1 MAKRKTKN
9 KSMKKL
15 KKTVTTVLIIL
26 IILFVV
32 ACYFY
37 PPLYGFV
44 LKLFSREDEPE
55 YRVEGDITYIESGV
69 MPDLKVHFVDV
80 GQGDAI
86 IIELPD
92 GKNVIIDAGIQY
104 GKDNTEY
111 NLSSYI
117 KTKTSVDS
125 FDYAIATHADS
136 DHIGNFD
143 KILEEFEV
151 KKIFRPHVLYT
162 GAHFTFSTD
171 FNKGGNDGKQPSKN
185 YGEFLNA
192 IQNETYVENGVTK
205 SAEWEFFTHESDF
218 AGKISYE
225 GEIYEYYFDFLTPRV
240 DSFNSI
246 SYKNANDY
254 SPIIKFTYQEVD
266 ILLTGDAEG
275 GTEGDAEDDFVA
287 YYKNLT
293 DYDLDVEILKVGHHG
308 SRTSTTQELLD
319 LVKPEYAVIQCGEDN
334 SYKHPHQETL
344 DRLFD
349 LNCTL
354 YRNDKHGDVVLTV
367 TKESSFTF
375 ATEKQNNSG
384 LFVGGD
390 AQ

>member
-111 NLSSYI
+111 NLSSYL

-162 GAHFTFSTD
+162 GAHFTFSPD

-308 SRTSTTQELLD
+308 SRTSTTQELLN

-354 YRNDKHGDVVLTV
+354 YRNDKHGDVVLTI

-375 ATEKQNNSG
+375 ATENQNNSG

>member
-15 KKTVTTVLIIL
+15 KKAVTTVLIIL

-111 NLSSYI
+111 NLSPYI

-162 GAHFTFSTD
+162 GAHFTFSPD

-240 DSFNSI
+240 DSFNDI

-287 YYKNLT
+287 YYKKLT

-308 SRTSTTQELLD
+308 SRTSTTQELLN

-354 YRNDKHGDVVLTV
+354 YRNDKHGDVVLTI

>member
-1 MAKRKTKN
+1 MKN
-9 KSMKKL
+9 F
-15 KKTVTTVLIIL
+15 KKTISTIL
-26 IILFVV
+26 ILLLILFVV
-32 ACYFY
+32 ICYFY
-37 PPLYGFV
+37 PPLYEFV
-44 LKLFSREDEPE
+44 LKLFSRKEEPDF
-55 YRVEGDITYIESGV
+55 RVEGDITYIESGV

-117 KTKTSVDS
+117 KTKTSVDK

-143 KILEEFEV
+143 NILEEFEV

-162 GAHFTFSTD
+162 GSHFTFSSD
-171 FNKGGNDGKQPSKN
+171 FNKGGNDSKQPSKN

-192 IQNETYVENGVTK
+192 VKNETYIENGETK

-218 AGKISYE
+218 AGKISYQ

-240 DSFNSI
+240 DNYSEI

-254 SPIIKFTYQEVD
+254 SPIIKFTYEEVD

-287 YYKNLT
+287 FYKTLT

-319 LVKPEYAVIQCGEDN
+319 LVRPEFAVIQCGEDN

-349 LNCTL
+349 INCTL
-354 YRNDKHGDVVLTV
+354 YRNDKHGDVVLTI
-367 TKESSFTF
+367 TSESVYTF
-375 ATEKQNNSG
+375 ATEKQNNSDI
-384 LFVGGD
+384 FVGGD
-390 AQ
+390 A